1 MVSFL
6 FSLIFA
12 ILILGLTICVLIFA
26 VFVPMIKNKIK
37 ETKTMLVDY
46 PKIMREGSF
55 NDKSVEIVKSYLRI
69 VFKEEL
75 ESIHITLREE
85 MKKEIKTMLE
95 PATSGFKSHDDA
107 IKKIQE
113 NVDLIL
119 NTMFKTDK
127 SQKEQEQIIQKK
139 IHSDNQDE

>member
-1 MVSFL
+1 VSFL

>member
-1 MVSFL
+1 MSFL

>member
-107 IKKIQE
+107 LK
-113 NVDLIL
+113 
-119 NTMFKTDK
+119 
-127 SQKEQEQIIQKK
+127 
-139 IHSDNQDE
+139 